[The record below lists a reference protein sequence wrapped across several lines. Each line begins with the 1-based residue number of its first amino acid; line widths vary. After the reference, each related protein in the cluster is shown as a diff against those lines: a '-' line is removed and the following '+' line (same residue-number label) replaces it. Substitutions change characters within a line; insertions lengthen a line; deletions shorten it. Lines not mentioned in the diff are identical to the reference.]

1 MIKNPIMKCTTFG
14 FLTGFG
20 GVIILPIAIPTNI
33 GNVLYVQIQL
43 LFMKGFKINGYQEV
57 SIRIWNNLR
66 RISSKCYE
74 YENNDNEVEEF
85 QLLITNKAML
95 LSHI

>member
-1 MIKNPIMKCTTFG
+1 MKCTTFG

-57 SIRIWNNLR
+57 SIRI
-66 RISSKCYE
+66 
-74 YENNDNEVEEF
+74 
-85 QLLITNKAML
+85 
-95 LSHI
+95 